1 MGLRAKI
8 ILVVSLVVALSFLG
22 ASMLTVRQSEQL
34 MLDAV
39 KVRGR
44 ALLEA
49 MASPCAIGM
58 ANGDFESVDNYL
70 GQVSE
75 AHVASA
81 LGIEHVLILDERGRV
96 YSHSDPT
103 QFGTTPVGPFY
114 ARALRAQGPTF
125 HRLELPGRAPLLEAA
140 APIMAGVRWGT
151 LVVGFSLARE
161 EATMARVRQR
171 VLVTALG
178 LAGASALVVFL
189 LLTFA
194 VLAPLQRLAGAA
206 EALARGELERRLRV
220 NGRDELAQL
229 GRRFNHMAEE
239 LSAHTYDLENRVRER
254 ARDLIKKNEEL
265 SQVNQQLAE
274 AVGLLEKLAITD
286 GLTGLYNRRRF
297 EEALL
302 QEIRRNLRREHPFG
316 LLMIDV
322 DHFKDYNDAHGHQAG
337 DEVLRR
343 LAQLFHQT
351 FRTLD
356 LVARYGGE
364 EFVVLLL
371 ETELPGA
378 RVAAEKIRAA
388 VAGAL
393 FPFGGDQ
400 PSGRV
405 TISVGVAAF
414 PEHAQEPEGMV
425 AAADQALYAAKHQ
438 GRNRVV
444 AATRQEA
451 GKHA

>member
-8 ILVVSLVVALSFLG
+8 ILVVALTVALSFLG
-22 ASMLTVRQSEQL
+22 AGMLTVRQSEQL
-34 MLDAV
+34 LLDAV
-39 KVRGR
+39 QVRGQ
-44 ALLEA
+44 ALLAA
-49 MASPCAIGM
+49 MASPCAIAM
-58 ANGDFESVDNYL
+58 ANGDFESVDNYI
-70 GQVSE
+70 GQMSDHQL
-75 AHVASA
+75 AHTLA
-81 LGIEHVLILDERGRV
+81 IEHVFILDERGRV

-103 QFGTTPVGPFY
+103 LFGTTPPGEFY
-114 ARALRAQGPTF
+114 ARAQKARGPIF
-125 HRLELPGRAPLLEAA
+125 RRLALPGHAPLLEAA
-140 APIMAGVRWGT
+140 APIVAGVRWGT

-161 EATMARVRQR
+161 EATLVSVRQR
-171 VLVTALG
+171 ILITTLG

-194 VLAPLQRLAGAA
+194 VLAPLKRLAGAA
-206 EALARGELERRLRV
+206 EALARGELERRLHVR
-220 NGRDELAQL
+220 GRDELAQL

-239 LSAHTYDLENRVRER
+239 LAAHTHDLENKVRER
-254 ARDLIKKNEEL
+254 AHDLIQKNEEL
-265 SQVNQQLAE
+265 SQVNEQLAE
-274 AVGLLEKLAITD
+274 AVDLLEKLAITD
-286 GLTGLYNRRRF
+286 QLTGLYNRRRF

-302 QEIRRNLRREHPFG
+302 QEIRRNLRREHPFC

-322 DHFKDYNDAHGHQAG
+322 DHFKDFNDAHGHQAG

-356 LVARYGGE
+356 LSARYGGE

-371 ETELPGA
+371 ETHIAGA
-378 RVAAEKIRAA
+378 TVAAEKIRSA
-388 VAGAL
+388 VAGAV

-400 PSGRV
+400 PGGRV

-414 PEHAQEPEGMV
+414 PDHAQDPEGMV

-438 GRNRVV
+438 GRNRVAV
-444 AATRQEA
+444 AVQEA
-451 GKHA
+451 GKNG